1 MTHAVLLDTI
11 YADNLDP
18 TKPGATEVLFC
29 CVVNLPF
36 RLRVG
41 NSYAFPNSDNE
52 DFKLYFRNPY
62 KIPQAGVETDKL
74 QEEADKQKTY
84 NFFCT
89 KVLIVLKKK
98 PNIDRA
104 IKVLND
110 FIIAYSIVCKSIGSF
125 LEEVNTLNH
134 MEFSKAQEWEIHY
147 HRPKGSILTDLE
159 VEKLLNHKP
168 RMTCSGITI
177 IPLRK
182 FTDLSTQ
189 VLDKLPA
196 AFTRHQNY
204 VFYEFAFY
212 ARVRIDSEDYIG
224 ALLMACIA
232 LEGVCGTFR
241 KQVREN
247 GLSTNERKKERNLK
261 KLKKVSR
268 GSQFYERIKTT
279 CSIFM
284 KTEERPPDNLLAK
297 CEKAIGI
304 RDDIMHA
311 TYSKGVYTLRK
322 YQVSELL
329 DAYKVMTETYKYF
342 KEALEKRQEQN
353 QS

>member
-1 MTHAVLLDTI
+1 MTYLDTI
-11 YADNLDP
+11 YADNLDL
-18 TKPGATEVLFC
+18 TKPKTIATTEVLFC

-41 NSYAFPNSDNE
+41 NGYAFPSSDDE

-62 KIPQAGVETDKL
+62 KIPQEGVETNKL
-74 QEEADKQKTY
+74 REEADKQETY

-98 PNIDRA
+98 PNVDRA
-104 IKVLND
+104 VKVLND
-110 FIIAYSIVCKSIGSF
+110 FIIAYGTVCKSIGSF

-134 MEFSKAQEWEIHY
+134 MEFDKALEGEIHY

-159 VEKLLNHKP
+159 VEKILNHKP
-168 RMTCSGITI
+168 LMTCSGISI

-182 FTDLSTQ
+182 FTDLSAQ
-189 VLDKLPA
+189 VLDKIPA
-196 AFTRHQNY
+196 AFTRHQDY

-212 ARVRIDSEDYIG
+212 AKVRIESEDYIG

-232 LEGVCGTFR
+232 LEGVSGTFL

-247 GLSTNERKKERNLK
+247 GLSANERKKERNSK
-261 KLKKVSR
+261 KLKR
-268 GSQFYERIKTT
+268 GSGFYERIKTMF
-279 CSIFM
+279 SIFM
-284 KTEERPPDNLLAK
+284 KAEERPSDELLAK

-311 TYSKGVYTLRK
+311 KYSEGTYKLRN
-322 YQVSELL
+322 YQASELL
-329 DAYKVMTETYKYF
+329 NAYKAMIETYKYF